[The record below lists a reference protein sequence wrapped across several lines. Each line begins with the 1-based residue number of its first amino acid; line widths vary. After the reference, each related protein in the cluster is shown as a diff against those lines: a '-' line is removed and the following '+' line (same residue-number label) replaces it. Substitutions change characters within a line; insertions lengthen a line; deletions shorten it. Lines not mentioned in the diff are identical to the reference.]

1 MFTVLDRVICAADDA
16 LRTLAATATASRPM
30 PSGEAQGELSESE
43 RRHVCGLMRV
53 DHAGEVCAQAL
64 YAGQALMA
72 RDPGVRATL
81 ARAANEERDHLAWC
95 AQRLEELGSAP
106 SALSPV
112 WFAGSFLLGVA
123 SGAAGDRWSMGFL
136 VETERQVERHLDGHL
151 GSLPPQDQKSRAILE
166 QMREDEISHAQAG
179 QSMGARELPLAVQ
192 RAMGIVSRVMTAT
205 AYRI

>member
-1 MFTVLDRVICAADDA
+1 MFTSLDRLICAADDA
-16 LRTLAATATASRPM
+16 LRTLAAAATPARPT
-30 PSGEAQGELSESE
+30 PGAPAQGELSEVE
-43 RRHVCGLMRV
+43 RQHVCGLMRV

-72 RDPGVRATL
+72 RDPKVRATL

-106 SALSPV
+106 SVLSPA

-136 VETERQVERHLDGHL
+136 VETERQVERHLDTHL
-151 GSLPPQDQKSRAILE
+151 ESLPPQDQRSRAILE
-166 QMREDEISHAQAG
+166 QMREDEIAHAQAG
-179 QSMGARELPLAVQ
+179 RSMGARELPLAVQ
-192 RAMGIVSRVMTAT
+192 RAMGLVSRVMTTT
-205 AYRI
+205 AYRL

>member
-1 MFTVLDRVICAADDA
+1 MFTALDRVICAADDA
-16 LRTLAATATASRPM
+16 LRTLAAPATPSRPM
-30 PSGEAQGELSESE
+30 PGTTGQGELSESE
-43 RRHVCGLMRV
+43 RQHVCGLMRV

-72 RDPGVRATL
+72 RDPRVRATL
-81 ARAANEERDHLAWC
+81 AQAANEERDHLAWC
-95 AQRLEELGSAP
+95 AQRLDELGSAP
-106 SALSPV
+106 SVLSPL
-112 WFAGSFLLGVA
+112 WFTGSFLLGVA

-179 QSMGARELPLAVQ
+179 RGMGARELPIAVQ
-192 RAMGIVSRVMTAT
+192 HAMGIVSRVMTTT
-205 AYRI
+205 AYRL